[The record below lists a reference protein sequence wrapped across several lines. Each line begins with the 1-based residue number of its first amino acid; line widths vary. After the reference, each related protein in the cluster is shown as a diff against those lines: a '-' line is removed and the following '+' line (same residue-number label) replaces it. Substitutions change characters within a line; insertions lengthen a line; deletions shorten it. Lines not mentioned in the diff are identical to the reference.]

1 MGKGGELDTGAIVVL
16 VERLHEAQLSLGIE
30 VGNRQSGDVMV
41 VHRELQDQPEVRLY
55 DFELGGF
62 PYALVLARMV
72 GLETGT
78 FRPVTYDFVSGHL
91 GDEFF
96 YSRFS

>member
-1 MGKGGELDTGAIVVL
+1 
-16 VERLHEAQLSLGIE
+16 
-30 VGNRQSGDVMV
+30 
-41 VHRELQDQPEVRLY
+41 LY